1 MGFICKSEKVS
12 ERFPLWSMQDTLVN
26 LVESFLASMFFKLL
40 NIRARSSTSSLFG
53 FFSEFSDFVGLF
65 FLLP

>member
-1 MGFICKSEKVS
+1 
-12 ERFPLWSMQDTLVN
+12 MQDTLVN

>member
-1 MGFICKSEKVS
+1 MGFICKSERSVKDFQLS
-12 ERFPLWSMQDTLVN
+12 SMQDTLVN